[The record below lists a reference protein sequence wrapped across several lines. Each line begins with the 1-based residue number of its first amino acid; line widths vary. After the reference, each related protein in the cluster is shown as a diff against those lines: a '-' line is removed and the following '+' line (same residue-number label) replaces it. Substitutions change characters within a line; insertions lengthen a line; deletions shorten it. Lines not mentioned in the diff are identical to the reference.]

1 MKEERERSKYILIM
15 IYNFINKY
23 KHFYH
28 TVGLIFDFFH
38 TPLALSHHQ
47 THLFD
52 VSSSFIVAVVFAY
65 IYIHFPSF
73 YSISTHTV
81 FLYIIYIHKH
91 THICHFYITSI
102 VNKYFF
108 SKNTF
113 YISSIFLL
121 ACLSIVTSRPYI
133 YIYIYNYFHL
143 IHFLYNIINSFMD
156 TSEYFFK
163 DFRFTWEIT
172 FND

>member
-1 MKEERERSKYILIM
+1 M

-28 TVGLIFDFFH
+28 TGGLIFDFFH

-52 VSSSFIVAVVFAY
+52 VSSSFIVAVVFVY
-65 IYIHFPSF
+65 IYIYISHLSIQYPRTHFSCNI
-73 YSISTHTV
+73 Y
-81 FLYIIYIHKH
+81 YIHIHKH

-102 VNKYFF
+102 VNIFF
-108 SKNTF
+108 QILFTYHQF
-113 YISSIFLL
+113 SSLPV
-121 ACLSIVTSRPYI
+121 SPSSRRVRTYT
-133 YIYIYNYFHL
+133 YIYNYFHL
-143 IHFLYNIINSFMD
+143 IHFLYNIINNFMD

>member
-1 MKEERERSKYILIM
+1 M

-65 IYIHFPSF
+65 IYIYIHFPSF

-91 THICHFYITSI
+91 THICHFYNKHTHICHFYITSI
-102 VNKYFF
+102 VNIFF
-108 SKNTF
+108 QILFTYHQF
-113 YISSIFLL
+113 SSLPV
-121 ACLSIVTSRPYI
+121 SPSSRRVRTY
-133 YIYIYNYFHL
+133 
-143 IHFLYNIINSFMD
+143 
-156 TSEYFFK
+156 T
-163 DFRFTWEIT
+163 
-172 FND
+172 